1 MSKAMPQAFSDLA
14 DRYDANDI
22 QVRHHETMD
31 YFREAPDK
39 LGWVSEGVRDTVMKL
54 CDAATNNFWRTK
66 TPGQIAV
73 STGDTVMDE
82 AAFHAYVEQ
91 RALHAFEGT
100 LILSLLDRILRKRG
114 PGRFEAV
121 RASLRKDRRLDPMS
135 WALARHFGRPS
146 VPQEVLPVF
155 AVFEAE
161 RRLGRPLANL
171 SDAQMRVIGL
181 C

>member
-1 MSKAMPQAFSDLA
+1 MSNGMPQAFSDLA
-14 DRYDANDI
+14 DRYDARDI
-22 QVRHHETMD
+22 QVRNHETMD

-39 LGWVSEGVRDTVMKL
+39 LSWVSGSVRDTILKL
-54 CDAATNNFWRTK
+54 CDAATNNYRAVRE
-66 TPGQIAV
+66 PGRLGV
-73 STGDTVMDE
+73 STGNTVMDE

-114 PGRFEAV
+114 TARFAAV

-135 WALARHFGRPS
+135 WELARHFGRPS
-146 VPQEVLPVF
+146 VPQDVLPVF